1 MLERITEKLNK
12 AGVDRSLYF
21 IVYHMFWYT
30 LLTLS
35 LIYFGLIKT
44 LGVIFLGLI
53 YLAYTQG

>member
-1 MLERITEKLNK
+1 MLERISEKLNK
-12 AGVDRSLYF
+12 AGVDKSLYF

>member
-1 MLERITEKLNK
+1 MEKLNK